1 MQKHQNPQ
9 PATSALIVAPQ
20 DETNV
25 MLQQLIQRQQL
36 QGKALNQ
43 VTTEINTRM
52 NHMFRD
58 LSTKYD
64 NVASH
69 MRQMDIQIAQ
79 TAEIVKR
86 QQGTLPGK
94 TDKNPKECN
103 AVQLRSG
110 KQLSEPEKRRFTTAE
125 KG

>member
-1 MQKHQNPQ
+1 MQNHQNNQ
-9 PATSALIVAPQ
+9 VATSTPITVPQ
-20 DETNV
+20 DETKT
-25 MLQQLIQRQQL
+25 MLQQLLQGQQL

-79 TAEIVKR
+79 TAESV
-86 QQGTLPGK
+86 
-94 TDKNPKECN
+94 N
-103 AVQLRSG
+103 
-110 KQLSEPEKRRFTTAE
+110 
-125 KG
+125 